1 MKTFSSQGSLFSRVL
16 HPQRALYPQPELMP
30 RTRSFWLAFALVAFA
45 MLAFATFFIV
55 FLVLKQNAYETHA
68 EDLGIMDQAIWNTI
82 HGDVLHQTI
91 CNTIGDVNCV
101 GPNGISRL
109 AIHFEPILF
118 PISLFYIVF
127 PSPLTLLIVQTLIVA
142 SGAIPAFLLARLRLR
157 NDWIAAVIAL
167 LYLLYPALH
176 EAVIFDF
183 HAVTLT
189 AAFLL
194 YMLYFMYTRRTVW
207 LFGFAILAMACK
219 EEIPLLVAI
228 FGLWSILFQLRWR
241 SGFVLVILALL
252 WTGVGLLVVHFA
264 SPVGHTPLAAR
275 YSYLGNSVVAI
286 VLYILRHPVS
296 ILKQHVF
303 EAQHFYYLKTL
314 FTPSG
319 YLVVFSP
326 WILVMAASTLAIN
339 LLSTDPQMYSGLY
352 QYSAEIVPV
361 LIFGTIESIAL
372 ILWMIKKLSAL
383 IQSWVGID
391 SSRPHNEDIPSF
403 GRDESIPT
411 SSVHVYNKG
420 SITSVVRIA
429 VIALLSVY
437 VLFSVLRADYARG
450 VLPFTQGFEW
460 PSTSAHTALAKTIIK
475 KIPTDASV
483 SAQSSLVP
491 HISHRRSVYLFP
503 YQDTVADYVFL
514 DVTSD
519 IYPFYSSTDYIN
531 AAKGLMLNG
540 AYGVIDADDG
550 YLLLKKGAPSAAVS
564 PFSSVQPSDND
575 SDDLDVLLD
584 LPEPFCSYITASSVP
599 RTQQPVSVTLYNQDS
614 TAPDAS
620 LIGFQVS
627 APKTASIGKAYL
639 SLTTYWRVTS
649 PTNVP
654 LQMLIIMVDKNGK
667 QHLVSTDVPSVY
679 WCQTNTWKPGM
690 IMRVESRVFSLSNS
704 KLTPGR
710 ANLGIALVPL
720 TQPSSSLMDASARRT
735 MKVVHAASTVKV
747 IPQQNVLELFPMTLT
762 A

>member
-1 MKTFSSQGSLFSRVL
+1 MKTLSSQDSLFSRVP
-16 HPQRALYPQPELMP
+16 HPRRALYPPPEPMP
-30 RTRSFWLAFALVAFA
+30 RTRSFWIALSFVAFA
-45 MLAFATFFIV
+45 MLAFSAFFIV
-55 FLVLKQNAYETHA
+55 FLVLKQNAYQTHA

-101 GPNGISRL
+101 GPDGISRL

-118 PISLFYIVF
+118 PISLFYIFF
-127 PSPLTLLIVQTLIVA
+127 PSPLTLLILQTLIVA

-157 NDWIAAVIAL
+157 NDWIAAVIAF

-207 LFGFAILAMACK
+207 LFVFAILAMACK
-219 EEIPLLVAI
+219 EEVPLLVAV
-228 FGLWSILFQLRWR
+228 FGLWSIIFQLRWR
-241 SGFVLVILALL
+241 SGAVLVILALL
-252 WTGVGLLVVHFA
+252 WTGVGLIVVHLA
-264 SPVGHTPLAAR
+264 SPVGHTPLTAR

-296 ILKQHVF
+296 ILKQHVL
-303 EAQHFYYLKTL
+303 ETQHLYYLKTL

-372 ILWMIKKLSAL
+372 ILWIIKKLFASGKL
-383 IQSWVGID
+383 RTD
-391 SSRPHNEDIPSF
+391 SSRPRIKDISPF
-403 GRDESIPT
+403 GRDESVPT
-411 SSVHVYNKG
+411 SSASVYSRG
-420 SITSVVRIA
+420 SMASVARIA
-429 VIALLSVY
+429 VIALLGVY

-460 PSTSAHTALAKTIIK
+460 PSTSAHTTLAKTIIK
-475 KIPTDASV
+475 NIPATASV

-491 HISHRRSVYLFP
+491 HISHRKSVYLFP

-531 AAKGLMLNG
+531 AAKGLILNG
-540 AYGVIDADDG
+540 AYGVIEANDG
-550 YLLLKKGAPSAAVS
+550 YLLLKKGAPSIAVS
-564 PFSSVQPSDND
+564 PLSPVQPGDSD
-575 SDDLDVLLD
+575 SDDLYVLPD
-584 LPEPFCSYITASSVP
+584 LPEPFCSYVTASSVP
-599 RTQQPVSVTLYNQDS
+599 HTQQPVSVTLYNQNS
-614 TAPDAS
+614 TTPDAS
-620 LIGFQVS
+620 MIGFQVS

-639 SLTTYWRVTS
+639 SLTTYWRVDA

-667 QHLVSTDVPSVY
+667 EHLVSTDVPSVY

-704 KLTPGR
+704 KLIPGR

-720 TQPSSSLMDASARRT
+720 TQPSSSLMDVSARYA
-735 MKVVHAASTVKV
+735 MKVVHAPSTVKV
-747 IPQQNVLELFPMTLT
+747 LPQQNVLELFPMTLT

>member
-1 MKTFSSQGSLFSRVL
+1 MKTFSSLGSLFSNVP
-16 HPQRALYPQPELMP
+16 HPRRALYPPPESMP
-30 RTRSFWLAFALVAFA
+30 RTRSFWIALSFVAFA
-45 MLAFATFFIV
+45 AFAFSAFFIV
-55 FLVLKQNAYETHA
+55 FLVLKQNAYQTHA

-101 GPNGISRL
+101 GPDGISRL

-118 PISLFYIVF
+118 PISLFYIFV
-127 PSPLTLLIVQTLIVA
+127 PSPLTLLILQTLIVA
-142 SGAIPAFLLARLRLR
+142 SGAFAAFLLARLRLR
-157 NDWIAAVIAL
+157 NEWVAAVIAL

-207 LFGFAILAMACK
+207 LFVFAVLAMACK
-219 EEIPLLVAI
+219 EEIPLLVAV
-228 FGLWSILFQLRWR
+228 FGLWSIIFQLRWR
-241 SGFVLVILALL
+241 SGAALVILALL
-252 WTGVGLLVVHFA
+252 WTGIGLLVVHVA
-264 SPVGHTPLAAR
+264 SPVGHTPLTAR

-303 EAQHFYYLKTL
+303 ESQHLYYLKTL

-326 WILVMAASTLAIN
+326 WILVIASSTLAIN

-372 ILWMIKKLSAL
+372 ILWIIKKLSVLLQNKART
-383 IQSWVGID
+383 D
-391 SSRPHNEDIPSF
+391 SSRPNEGISSTRR
-403 GRDESIPT
+403 RDESVPMPRGY
-411 SSVHVYNKG
+411 SRGSLVSVA
-420 SITSVVRIA
+420 RIG

-475 KIPTDASV
+475 KIPTNASV

-491 HISHRRSVYLFP
+491 HISHRKSVYLFP
-503 YQDTVADYVFL
+503 YQDTTVDYVFL

-519 IYPFYSSTDYIN
+519 IYPFYSSTDYIS
-531 AAKGLMLNG
+531 AAKGLLLNG

-550 YLLLKKGAPSAAVS
+550 YLLLKKGAPSTTVS
-564 PFSSVQPSDND
+564 PLSPVQASEN
-575 SDDLDVLLD
+575 DDLDVLPD
-584 LPEPFCSYITASSVP
+584 LPEPFCSYVTASSVP
-599 RTQQPVSVTLYNQDS
+599 HTQQPVSVTLYNQNA

-620 LIGFQVS
+620 LVGFQVS

-649 PTNVP
+649 PTNIP
-654 LQMLIIMVDKNGK
+654 LQMLIIMVDKYGK

-690 IMRVESRVFSLSNS
+690 IMRVSSRVFSLSNS

-710 ANLGIALVPL
+710 ANLAIALVPL
-720 TQPSSSLMDASARRT
+720 MQPSTSLMDVNARRT
-735 MKVVHAASTVKV
+735 LKIVHAPSTVKV
-747 IPQQNVLELFPMTLT
+747 LSQENVLELFPMTLT
-762 A
+762 P

>member
-1 MKTFSSQGSLFSRVL
+1 ML
-16 HPQRALYPQPELMP
+16 
-30 RTRSFWLAFALVAFA
+30 RTRSFWIALSFVAFA
-45 MLAFATFFIV
+45 MLAFSAFFIV
-55 FLVLKQNAYETHA
+55 FLALKQNAYQTHA

-101 GPNGISRL
+101 GPDGISRL

-118 PISLFYIVF
+118 PISLFYIFF
-127 PSPLTLLIVQTLIVA
+127 PSPLTLLILQTLVVA

-194 YMLYFMYTRRTVW
+194 FMLYFMYTRRTVW
-207 LFGFAILAMACK
+207 LFVFAVLAMACK
-219 EEIPLLVAI
+219 EEIPLLVAV
-228 FGLWSILFQLRWR
+228 FGLWSIVFQLRWR
-241 SGFVLVILALL
+241 SGAVLVILALL
-252 WTGVGLLVVHFA
+252 WTGVGLLVVHLA
-264 SPVGHTPLAAR
+264 SPVGHTPLTAR
-275 YSYLGNSVVAI
+275 YSYLGNSIVAI
-286 VLYILRHPVS
+286 VLYILRHPVA
-296 ILKQHVF
+296 ILKQHVL
-303 EAQHFYYLKTL
+303 EAQHLYYLKTL

-372 ILWMIKKLSAL
+372 ILWIIKKLSIL
-383 IQSWVGID
+383 LQRRVGTD
-391 SSRPHNEDIPSF
+391 SSRPNDRISTTNGH
-403 GRDESIPT
+403 DESVPAPLIRGY
-411 SSVHVYNKG
+411 SRGSVA
-420 SITSVVRIA
+420 SVARVG
-429 VIALLSVY
+429 VIALLSIY

-450 VLPFTQGFEW
+450 VLPFTQGFQW

-475 KIPTDASV
+475 KIPASASV

-491 HISHRRSVYLFP
+491 HISHRKSVYLFP

-519 IYPFYSSTDYIN
+519 IYPFYSSTDYIS
-531 AAKGLMLNG
+531 AAKGLLLNG

-550 YLLLKKGAPSAAVS
+550 YLLLKKGAPSTTIS
-564 PFSSVQPSDND
+564 PLSPVQASDN
-575 SDDLDVLLD
+575 DDLDVLPD
-584 LPEPFCSYITASSVP
+584 LPEPFCSYVTASSVP
-599 RTQQPVSVTLYNQDS
+599 RTQQPVSVTLYNQNS
-614 TAPDAS
+614 TTPDAS

-639 SLTTYWRVTS
+639 SLTTYWRVIS

-654 LQMLIIMVDKNGK
+654 LQVLIIMVDKYGN

-690 IMRVESRVFSLSNS
+690 IMRVSSRVFSLSNS

-710 ANLGIALVPL
+710 ANLAIALVPL
-720 TQPSSSLMDASARRT
+720 MQPSTSLMDVHARRT
-735 MKVVHAASTVKV
+735 MKVVHAASAVRV
-747 IPQQNVLELFPMTLT
+747 LSQENVLELFPMTLT